1 MSNLINY
8 WQHIDVFIYA
18 EKEHKPSNPI
28 PFYTSE
34 ISINYRIGGGCVCE
48 CVWKSSFTQ
57 PAADDRTN
65 SERKNLE
72 EIATAR
78 LKRTIEENKITTV
91 ALSTPPPPSTK
102 KRHNCTP
109 GLCFMHKAQFRDPGH
124 YLNNYP

>member
-1 MSNLINY
+1 MCVS
-8 WQHIDVFIYA
+8 
-18 EKEHKPSNPI
+18 
-28 PFYTSE
+28 
-34 ISINYRIGGGCVCE
+34 VCE
-48 CVWKSSFTQ
+48 RAAFQ

-72 EIATAR
+72 EIATTR
-78 LKRTIEENKITTV
+78 LKRTVEENKITTV